1 MSFLL
6 LVLGVDCFLM
16 AFAPKER
23 SGLVLVLFSLGRFA
37 SAAASSLCWLY
48 TAELYPT
55 NLRSQAVGTCSL
67 ISRYGFTCAHILS
80 KVCLILFVESVTFLA
95 ASGHATAIS
104 LQNATYNRIV

>member
-67 ISRYGFTCAHILS
+67 VSRY
-80 KVCLILFVESVTFLA
+80 
-95 ASGHATAIS
+95 
-104 LQNATYNRIV
+104 LQNRAKKVHALSGEENYVMAAQLD

>member
-37 SAAASSLCWLY
+37 SAASSSLCWLY

-67 ISRYGFTCAHILS
+67 VSRYVHTGSS
-80 KVCLILFVESVTFLA
+80 KTSSC
-95 ASGHATAIS
+95 
-104 LQNATYNRIV
+104 

>member
-67 ISRYGFTCAHILS
+67 VSRYIQGRAK
-80 KVCLILFVESVTFLA
+80 KVHALFGEESYVMA
-95 ASGHATAIS
+95 AQ
-104 LQNATYNRIV
+104 LD